1 MTDIEHLAGLLR
13 AAYAAT
19 GDVRYARAHAE
30 LAPDHGNALALER
43 MEALMR
49 DNPGLPP
56 RSAAALVAGPD
67 CVPRL
72 VSLCERARASALGCT
87 DERPA

>member
-19 GDVRYARAHAE
+19 GDKRFARAFTE
-30 LAPDHGNALALER
+30 LAPEQSNALALER

-56 RSAAALVAGPD
+56 SSAAALVAESGR
-67 CVPRL
+67 VPRL
-72 VSLCERARASALGCT
+72 ASLCERARAIALGCA
-87 DERPA
+87 DERG